1 MRSLFLQICLASLVV
16 VQFGAAASQHEKDR
30 PQLRRPV
37 AMVLAGNHLLV
48 ANRQSGTIS
57 VIDRSKGTVET
68 EVKIGQTLSDLV
80 LLPDGQSLLALSDSP
95 GQLIG
100 LRFERDLIEPTFRL
114 DVGSSP
120 MTLMVSHDGTTC
132 SITQKWAHWLTFVGL
147 PSKQSPQPRILCRLD
162 LPFAPGKQWLSPN
175 GKILVVADAFGG
187 DLAIVDYPARKLL
200 SVRRL
205 EGHEIGGMATMPD
218 GKSILFSHLLMD
230 SNVSTEH
237 EHIFWGQ
244 VMGNVLRAV
253 TLDELLKA
261 PAQQDAAPTS
271 APVHHWALYVIGEAN
286 QGAGDM
292 GSLAYFPDGRLIVA
306 LSGVNQVAIRRS
318 ETDGFFR
325 VDVGADPTAITL
337 ASDDRTA
344 YVANTMDDSIS
355 VVDVKRLEVKKTIPL
370 GPTPTLTEAQRGEVL
385 FHDARLSLDGWYS
398 CSSCHVGGHT
408 CGLLNDNHTDG
419 SFGTPK
425 RVLSLLGAADT
436 RPWAWNGSS
445 STLENQVRLSM
456 ISTMDGKPAEATPAT
471 VNAIAAYLRTLQ
483 PAPGLDV
490 ARGTVNASA
499 VERGR
504 HLFESLDCVHCH
516 RPPTYTSSKTFDVGL
531 HDEAGAASFNPPSL
545 RGVSQLPTFFH
556 DNRAT
561 SLHDVLVNFKHP
573 DGQTH
578 LADQQLNDLLA
589 FLRAI

>member
-1 MRSLFLQICLASLVV
+1 MRSVFLQICVASLLL
-16 VQFGAAASQHEKDR
+16 VQVGAASAQDQKDQ

-48 ANRQSGTIS
+48 ANQQSGTIS
-57 VIDRSKGTVET
+57 VIDPSKGTVQSEIK
-68 EVKIGQTLSDLV
+68 VGQTLSDLV
-80 LLPDGQSLLALSDSP
+80 LLPDGQALLALSDSQ

-100 LRFERDLIEPTFRL
+100 LRSKPDLFEPTFHL

-120 MTLMVSHDGTTC
+120 TSLMVSHDGTTC
-132 SITQKWAHWLTFVGL
+132 SIAQKWAHWLTFVGL
-147 PSKQSPQPRILCRLD
+147 PSNQHSQPRILCRLD
-162 LPFAPGKQWLSPN
+162 LPFAPGKQWLSPD
-175 GKILVVADAFGG
+175 GKILIVADAFGG
-187 DLAIVDYPARKLL
+187 DLAIVEFLARKLL

-230 SNVSTEH
+230 PNVSTEH

-261 PAQQDAAPTS
+261 PVPTQS

-337 ASDDRTA
+337 APDGRTA

-355 VVDVKRLEVKKTIPL
+355 VVDVKRLEVKKTISL
-370 GPTPTLTEAQRGEVL
+370 GPSPALTEAQRGEVL
-385 FHDARLSLDGWYS
+385 FHDAHLSLDGWYS

-436 RPWAWNGSS
+436 GPWAWNGSN
-445 STLENQVRLSM
+445 STLEKQVRLSM

-490 ARGTVNASA
+490 ARGTVNTSA

-504 HLFESLDCVHCH
+504 YLFESLDCVHCH
-516 RPPTYTSSKTFDVGL
+516 RPPTYTSSRTFDVGL
-531 HDEAGAASFNPPSL
+531 QDVAGLTHFNPPSL
-545 RGVSQLPTFFH
+545 RGVSQLPSFFH

-561 SLHDVLVNFKHP
+561 SLRDVLVKYKHP

-578 LADQQLNDLLA
+578 LTDQELNDLLA

>member
-1 MRSLFLQICLASLVV
+1 MRSVYLQICLASLAFA
-16 VQFGAAASQHEKDR
+16 QLCAAASYSEKDQ

-37 AMVLAGNHLLV
+37 AMVLIGNHLLV
-48 ANRQSGTIS
+48 ANHQSGTIS
-57 VIDRSKGTVET
+57 IIDPLKGAVQSESK
-68 EVKIGQTLSDLV
+68 IAQTLSDLV

-95 GQLIG
+95 GQLLG
-100 LRFERDLIEPTFRL
+100 LRFEHGSIETIFRL

-120 MTLMVSHDGTTC
+120 VSVIAGRDGATC
-132 SITQKWAHWLTFVGL
+132 SIAQKWAHWLTFVGL
-147 PSKQSPQPRILCRLD
+147 PSKQSSQPRILCRLD
-162 LPFAPGKQWLSPN
+162 LPFAPGRQWLSPD

-230 SNVSTEH
+230 PNVSTEH

-253 TLDELLKA
+253 TVDELLKA
-261 PAQQDAAPTS
+261 QTPLQS

-286 QGAGDM
+286 QGAGDL
-292 GSLAYFPDGRLIVA
+292 GSLAYFPDGRLIAA

-325 VDVGADPTAITL
+325 IDVGADPTAITL
-337 ASDDRTA
+337 APDDRTA

-355 VVDVKRLEVKKTIPL
+355 VVDVKRLEVKRTISL
-370 GPTPTLTEAQRGEVL
+370 GTSPALTEAQRGQVL

-398 CSSCHVGGHT
+398 CSSCHVEGHT

-419 SFGTPK
+419 SYGTPK
-425 RVLSLLGAADT
+425 RVLSLLGASDT
-436 RPWAWNGSS
+436 GPWAWNGSS
-445 STLENQVRLSM
+445 STLEKQVRLSM
-456 ISTMDGKPAEATPAT
+456 VSTMDGKPAEATPAT
-471 VNAIAAYLRTLQ
+471 VNAIAAYLRTLA

-490 ARGTVNASA
+490 ARGKVDQSA
-499 VERGR
+499 VNRGR

-516 RPPTYTSSKTFDVGL
+516 RPPTYTSTKTYDVGL
-531 HDEAGAASFNPPSL
+531 HDEAGTTHFNPPSL
-545 RGVSQLPTFFH
+545 RGVSQLPAYFH

-561 SLHDVLVNFKHP
+561 SLRDVLVQFKHP

-578 LADQQLNDLLA
+578 LTDQELNDLLA

>member
-1 MRSLFLQICLASLVV
+1 MRSVYLQICLASLLLL
-16 VQFGAAASQHEKDR
+16 QFEAAASQDQKEQ

-37 AMVLAGNHLLV
+37 AMVLIQRHLLV
-48 ANRQSGTIS
+48 ANHQSGAIS
-57 VIDRSKGTVET
+57 VIDPSEGSVKS

-80 LLPDGQSLLALSDSP
+80 LLPDGRSLLALSDSP

-100 LRFERDLIEPTFRL
+100 LKFEQNSIEQTYRL

-120 MTLMVSHDGTTC
+120 VSVIVCRDGTTC
-132 SITQKWAHWLTFVGL
+132 SIAQKWAHWLTFVGL
-147 PSKQSPQPRILCRLD
+147 PSKQSSQPRILCRLD
-162 LPFAPGKQWLSPN
+162 LPFAPGKQWLSPD
-175 GKILVVADAFGG
+175 GRILIVADAFAG
-187 DLAIVDYPARKLL
+187 DLAIVDFSGRKLL

-230 SNVSTEH
+230 PNVSTEH

-244 VMGNVLRAV
+244 VVGNVLRAV

-261 PAQQDAAPTS
+261 QTPLQS

-286 QGAGDM
+286 QGAGDL

-325 VDVGADPTAITL
+325 VDVGADPTAIAL
-337 ASDDRTA
+337 APDGRTA
-344 YVANTMDDSIS
+344 YVANTMNDSIS
-355 VVDVKRLEVKKTIPL
+355 VVDVKRLEVKKTISL
-370 GPTPTLTEAQRGEVL
+370 GPSPALTEAQRGEVL
-385 FHDARLSLDGWYS
+385 FHDAHLSLDGWYS

-436 RPWAWNGSS
+436 GPWAWNGSN
-445 STLENQVRLSM
+445 STLEKQVRLSM
-456 ISTMDGKPAEATPAT
+456 ISTMDGKPTEATPAT
-471 VNAIAAYLRTLQ
+471 VNAIAAYLRTLR

-531 HDEAGAASFNPPSL
+531 QDEVGATNFNPPSL
-545 RGVSQLPTFFH
+545 RGVSQLPAFFH

-561 SLHDVLVNFKHP
+561 SLRDVLVKFKHP

-578 LADQQLNDLLA
+578 LTDQELNDLLA

>member
-1 MRSLFLQICLASLVV
+1 MRSVYLQICLASLLLL
-16 VQFGAAASQHEKDR
+16 QFGAAASQDQKEQ

-37 AMVLAGNHLLV
+37 AMVLIDNHLLV
-48 ANRQSGTIS
+48 ANHQSGTIS
-57 VIDRSKGTVET
+57 VIDPSKGSVKS

-80 LLPDGQSLLALSDSP
+80 VLPNGSSLLALEDSE
-95 GQLIG
+95 GQLVG
-100 LRFERDLIEPTFRL
+100 LRYEQDSIETTFRL

-120 MTLMVSHDGTTC
+120 VSVMVSHDGTTC
-132 SITQKWAHWLTFVGL
+132 SIAQKWAHWLTFLSL
-147 PSKQSPQPRILCRLD
+147 PSKQSSQPRILCRLD
-162 LPFAPGKQWLSPN
+162 LPFAPGKQWLSPD
-175 GKILVVADAFGG
+175 GKILIVADAFGG
-187 DLAIVDYPARKLL
+187 DLAIVDFPSRKLL

-218 GKSILFSHLLMD
+218 GKSILFSHLLLD
-230 SNVSTEH
+230 PNVSTDH
-237 EHIFWGQ
+237 DHIFWGQ

-253 TLDELLKA
+253 TVDELLKA
-261 PAQQDAAPTS
+261 PAPLQS

-306 LSGVNQVAIRRS
+306 LSGVNQVAIRRP

-325 VDVGADPTAITL
+325 VDVGADPTAIAL
-337 ASDDRTA
+337 APDGRTA
-344 YVANTMDDSIS
+344 YVANTMDDSVN
-355 VVDVKRLEVKKTIPL
+355 VVDVKRLEVKKTISL
-370 GPTPTLTEAQRGEVL
+370 GPSPALTEAQRGEVL
-385 FHDARLSLDGWYS
+385 FHDAHLSLDGWYS
-398 CSSCHVGGHT
+398 CSSCHVDGHT

-436 RPWAWNGSS
+436 GPWAWNGSN
-445 STLENQVRLSM
+445 STLEKQVRLSM

-471 VNAIAAYLRTLQ
+471 VNAIAAYLRALQ

-516 RPPTYTSSKTFDVGL
+516 RPPAYTSSKTFDVGL
-531 HDEAGAASFNPPSL
+531 QDEAGVTNFNPPSL
-545 RGVSQLPTFFH
+545 RGVSQLPAFFH

-561 SLHDVLVNFKHP
+561 SLRDVLVKFKHP

-578 LADQQLNDLLA
+578 LTDQELNDLLA

>member
-1 MRSLFLQICLASLVV
+1 MRSVFLQICLAGLLLV
-16 VQFGAAASQHEKDR
+16 QIGAATFQDEKEQ

-37 AMVLAGNHLLV
+37 AIVLVNNHLLV
-48 ANRQSGTIS
+48 ANHQSGTIS
-57 VIDRSKGTVET
+57 VVDRSKGNVER
-68 EVKIGQTLSDLV
+68 EVKIAQTLSDLIA
-80 LLPDGQSLLALSDSP
+80 LPDGRTVLALSDSL
-95 GQLIG
+95 GQLVG
-100 LRFERDLIEPTFRL
+100 LRFEFNSIETTFRL

-120 MTLMVSHDGTTC
+120 MSVMVSRDGTTC
-132 SITQKWAHWLTFVGL
+132 SIAQKWAHWLTFVGL
-147 PSKQSPQPRILCRLD
+147 PSKQESPPRILCRLD
-162 LPFAPGKQWLSPN
+162 LPFAPSKQWLSAD
-175 GKILVVADAFGG
+175 GKILIVADAFGG
-187 DLAIVDYPARKLL
+187 DLAVVDYPARKLL

-230 SNVSTEH
+230 PNVSTEH
-237 EHIFWGQ
+237 DHIFWGQ

-253 TLDELLKA
+253 TLDELLKTPA
-261 PAQQDAAPTS
+261 PVQS

-325 VDVGADPTAITL
+325 VDVGADPTAIAL
-337 ASDDRTA
+337 APDGRTA

-355 VVDVKRLEVKKTIPL
+355 VVDVKRLEVKKTLSL
-370 GPTPTLTEAQRGEVL
+370 GPSPALTEAQRGEVL
-385 FHDARLSLDGWYS
+385 FHDAHLSLDGWYS

-436 RPWAWNGSS
+436 GPWAWNGSS
-445 STLENQVRLSM
+445 TTLEKQVRLSM
-456 ISTMDGKPAEATPAT
+456 ISTMDGKPAEARPAT

-490 ARGTVNASA
+490 ARGTVNASV

-504 HLFESLDCVHCH
+504 HLFQSLDCVHCH

-531 HDEAGAASFNPPSL
+531 HDEAGATNFNPPSL
-545 RGVSQLPTFFH
+545 RGVSQLPAFFH
-556 DNRAT
+556 DNRAA
-561 SLHDVLVNFKHP
+561 SLRDVLVKFNHP

-578 LADQQLNDLLA
+578 LSDQELNDLLA

>member
-1 MRSLFLQICLASLVV
+1 MRSVFLQICVASLLL
-16 VQFGAAASQHEKDR
+16 VQLGAAASQDQKDQ

-37 AMVLAGNHLLV
+37 GMVLTGNHLLV
-48 ANRQSGTIS
+48 ANHQSGTIS
-57 VIDRSKGTVET
+57 VVDRSKGTVES
-68 EVKIGQTLSDLV
+68 EVKIGQTLSDLA

-100 LRFERDLIEPTFRL
+100 LRFERGLIAPTFRL
-114 DVGSSP
+114 DIGSSP
-120 MTLMVSHDGTTC
+120 MTLMVSYDGKTC

-147 PSKQSPQPRILCRLD
+147 PSNQESQPRILCRLD
-162 LPFAPGKQWLSPN
+162 LPFAPGKQWLSVD

-187 DLAIVDYPARKLL
+187 DLAIVDFPTRKLL
-200 SVRRL
+200 SVRRF

-230 SNVSTEH
+230 PNVSTEH

-253 TLDELLKA
+253 TVDELLKA
-261 PAQQDAAPTS
+261 PAPLQS

-306 LSGVNQVAIRRS
+306 LTGVNQVAIRRS

-325 VDVGADPTAITL
+325 VDVGTDPTAITL
-337 ASDDRTA
+337 APDGRTA

-355 VVDVKRLEVKKTIPL
+355 VVDVKRLEVKKTISL
-370 GPTPTLTEAQRGEVL
+370 GPSPALTEAQRGEVL
-385 FHDARLSLDGWYS
+385 FHDAHLSLDGWYS

-436 RPWAWNGSS
+436 GPWAWNGSN
-445 STLENQVRLSM
+445 STLEKQVRLSM

-490 ARGTVNASA
+490 ARGTVNTSA

-504 HLFESLDCVHCH
+504 YLFESLDCVHCH
-516 RPPTYTSSKTFDVGL
+516 RPPTYTSSRTFDVGL
-531 HDEAGAASFNPPSL
+531 QDVAGLTHFNPPSL
-545 RGVSQLPTFFH
+545 RGVSQLPSFFH

-561 SLHDVLVNFKHP
+561 SLRDVLVKFKHP
-573 DGQTH
+573 DGQAH
-578 LADQQLNDLLA
+578 LTDQELNDLLA

>member
-1 MRSLFLQICLASLVV
+1 
-16 VQFGAAASQHEKDR
+16 
-30 PQLRRPV
+30 
-37 AMVLAGNHLLV
+37 MVLADKHLLV
-48 ANRQSGTIS
+48 ANHQSGTIS
-57 VIDRSKGTVET
+57 VIDPSTGAVRGEF
-68 EVKIGQTLSDLV
+68 KIARTLSDLV
-80 LLPDGQSLLALSDSP
+80 LLPDGQSLMALADSQ

-100 LRFERDLIEPTFRL
+100 LKYERGSIEPTFRL

-120 MTLMVSHDGTTC
+120 VSVMTSRDGTTC
-132 SITQKWAHWLTFVGL
+132 SIAQKWAHWLTFVGL
-147 PSKQSPQPRILCRLD
+147 PSKQSSQPRILCRLD
-162 LPFAPGKQWLSPN
+162 LPFAPGKQWLSPD
-175 GKILVVADAFGG
+175 GKILIVADAFGG
-187 DLAIVDYPARKLL
+187 DLAIVDFPARKLL

-230 SNVSTEH
+230 PNVSTEH

-253 TLDELLKA
+253 ILDELLKA
-261 PAQQDAAPTS
+261 PAPQDTAPAS

-286 QGAGDM
+286 QGAGDL

-337 ASDDRTA
+337 APDGRTA

-355 VVDVKRLEVKKTIPL
+355 VVDVKRFEVKKTISL
-370 GPTPTLTEAQRGEVL
+370 GAMPALTEAQRGEML

-398 CSSCHVGGHT
+398 CNSCHVGGHT

-436 RPWAWNGSS
+436 GPWAWNGSS
-445 STLENQVRLSM
+445 STLEKQVRLSM
-456 ISTMDGKPAEATPAT
+456 VSTMDGKPAEATPAT
-471 VNAIAAYLRTLQ
+471 VNAIAAYLRALQ

-490 ARGTVNASA
+490 ARGTANASG

-516 RPPTYTSSKTFDVGL
+516 RPPTYTSSKTFEVGL
-531 HDEAGAASFNPPSL
+531 HDEVGMTHFNPPSL
-545 RGVSQLPTFFH
+545 RGVSQLPAFFH

-561 SLHDVLVNFKHP
+561 SLRDVLVKFKHP
-573 DGQTH
+573 GGQTH
-578 LADQQLNDLLA
+578 LTDQELNDLLA

>member
-1 MRSLFLQICLASLVV
+1 VASA
-16 VQFGAAASQHEKDR
+16 QEKDQ

-37 AMVLAGNHLLV
+37 ALVLAGKHLLV
-48 ANRQSGTIS
+48 ANHQSGTIS
-57 VIDRSKGTVET
+57 IIDPSAGAVRGESK
-68 EVKIGQTLSDLV
+68 IAQTLSDLV
-80 LLPDGQSLLALSDSP
+80 LLPDGQSLLAVSDSQ

-100 LRFERDLIEPTFRL
+100 LKCEGASIAPTFRF

-120 MTLMVSHDGTTC
+120 VSVMASRDGATC
-132 SITQKWAHWLTFVGL
+132 SIAQKWAHWLTFVEL
-147 PSKQSPQPRILCRLD
+147 PSKQTSQPQILCRLD
-162 LPFAPGKQWLSPN
+162 LPFAPGKQWLSPD
-175 GKILVVADAFGG
+175 GKILIVAGAFGG
-187 DLAIVDYPARKLL
+187 DLAIVEFLARKLL
-200 SVRRL
+200 SVRRV

-230 SNVSTEH
+230 PNVSTEH

-244 VMGNVLRAV
+244 VMGNVLRGV
-253 TLDELLKA
+253 TLDELLK
-261 PAQQDAAPTS
+261 PPVPTQS

-325 VDVGADPTAITL
+325 VDVGADPTAIAL
-337 ASDDRTA
+337 APNGRTA

-355 VVDVKRLEVKKTIPL
+355 VVDVKRLEVKKTISL
-370 GPTPTLTEAQRGEVL
+370 GPSPALTEAQRGEVL
-385 FHDARLSLDGWYS
+385 FHDAHLSLDGWYS
-398 CSSCHVGGHT
+398 CSSCHVDGHT

-436 RPWAWNGSS
+436 GPWAWNGSS
-445 STLENQVRLSM
+445 STLEKQVRLSM

-490 ARGTVNASA
+490 ARGTVNTSA

-516 RPPTYTSSKTFDVGL
+516 RAPTYTSSKTFDVGL
-531 HDEAGAASFNPPSL
+531 HDEAGVTNFNPPSL
-545 RGVSQLPTFFH
+545 RGVSQLPSFFH

-561 SLHDVLVNFKHP
+561 SLRDVLVKFKHP

-578 LADQQLNDLLA
+578 LTDQELNDLLA
-589 FLRAI
+589 FLRSI